1 MHKTDGNNLYYILDL
16 AFRKE
21 ILQEN
26 IEDVFLPLLTKG
38 MKLKKVEKGEQYL
51 NSGTEINKIS
61 LMIKG
66 KCHIIKFTLDG
77 KSVVVDTMEGAQV
90 FGVCEIMNDIDC
102 YSSTVSCVELSYF
115 IEIPVYLFKDNVFEN
130 KNISNLMLKYMMYLN
145 NRCYEKNYKEL
156 TNTNE
161 ESVLIYIY
169 NSCIGHRLPYKIL
182 IDRKNMALELNIG
195 LRTLY
200 RHIEKLRKLGI
211 ITINCGK
218 IMVDEYQFKR
228 IGEKLQENC

>member
-228 IGEKLQENC
+228 IGEKLQGNC

>member
-16 AFRKE
+16 AFRKD

>member
-16 AFRKE
+16 AFRKD

-228 IGEKLQENC
+228 IGEKLQGNC

>member
-77 KSVVVDTMEGAQV
+77 KSVVVDTMEGDQV
-90 FGVCEIMNDIDC
+90 FGVC
-102 YSSTVSCVELSYF
+102 
-115 IEIPVYLFKDNVFEN
+115 
-130 KNISNLMLKYMMYLN
+130 
-145 NRCYEKNYKEL
+145 
-156 TNTNE
+156 
-161 ESVLIYIY
+161 
-169 NSCIGHRLPYKIL
+169 
-182 IDRKNMALELNIG
+182 
-195 LRTLY
+195 
-200 RHIEKLRKLGI
+200 
-211 ITINCGK
+211 
-218 IMVDEYQFKR
+218 
-228 IGEKLQENC
+228 

>member
-102 YSSTVSCVELSYF
+102 YSSTVSCAELSYF

-228 IGEKLQENC
+228 IGEKLQGNC